1 MLARDLTKLPLSA
14 WGRHE
19 LENEVRLWRE
29 RAEVVKED
37 QQMYDMLVNTPG
49 TAECLELLAT
59 FRAVLR
65 EAPAE
70 LVEELRQRI
79 AELEQTGGPCDACK
93 GCGKHSLGLGTCEMC
108 WGTGHRTKLIET
120 LVQRLAN
127 AENSAQEA
135 MKKADA
141 HRRQRDELVS
151 KFETTSG
158 RRKE

>member
-1 MLARDLTKLPLSA
+1 MPARDLKNLPISA

-19 LENEVRLWRE
+19 LE
-29 RAEVVKED
+29 AEVLRMRELAEVSQED
-37 QQMYDMLVNTPG
+37 RQMYDLLVSTPG

-70 LVEELRQRI
+70 LIKELRQRI
-79 AELEQTGGPCDACK
+79 EELEKTGGPCDACK
-93 GCGKHSLGLGTCEMC
+93 GSGKHSFGLGACEMC
-108 WGTGHRTKLIET
+108 WGTGHRTKLIKT
-120 LVQRLAN
+120 LIHQLAN

-141 HRRQRDELVS
+141 HRRQRDELMS
-151 KFETTSG
+151 KIEPAWEPV
-158 RRKE
+158 K